1 MSCHCATVLSTI
13 QSGTDESF
21 EEGRLGGRNYLPRSG
36 KFVNC
41 TIIKNT
47 VLDLLFPIHCVLC
60 KKEKTHCCE
69 NCFSKIP
76 LSSDPSPTH
85 GILAAAQHQ
94 ENSPL
99 AELIHRFKYD
109 GAREIGELLAALTK
123 RIRKNSSLFQNAVLL
138 PVPLHWRRQNMRG
151 FNQSEIL
158 ASEIGKMH
166 GIATKNLL
174 IRQRYTRPQIE
185 LSGSARKKNLIDAFS
200 YKNPKEQLD
209 PSLTYFLIDDVCT
222 TGATLYE
229 CAKVLK
235 KHGATQ
241 IFGFVIARAV

>member
-1 MSCHCATVLSTI
+1 ML
-13 QSGTDESF
+13 
-21 EEGRLGGRNYLPRSG
+21 L
-36 KFVNC
+36 
-41 TIIKNT
+41 KNI
-47 VLDLLFPIHCVLC
+47 LDLLFPINCVLC

-76 LSSDPSPTH
+76 LFSDPSPTH
-85 GILAAAQHQ
+85 EILAAAQHC

-109 GAREIGELLAALTK
+109 GAKEIGELLASLTNG
-123 RIRKNSSLFQNAVLL
+123 IRKKNSSLLQNAVLL

-158 ASEIGKMH
+158 ASEIGKIH

-174 IRQRYTRPQIE
+174 IRHRYTRPQIE

-200 YKNPKEQLD
+200 YKNPEKRLD

-235 KHGATQ
+235 EHGATQ